1 VSEVG
6 FEDRERAREYLKEKE
21 LTERLR
27 YWYESREECRDD
39 VHINI
44 HGMKLRKDD
53 EVIIKVKSKGLG
65 EIRGRVV
72 CYNPFWGTVIIDT
85 EDVEI
90 MVKVRDIVYI
100 QRRKVGR

>member
-6 FEDRERAREYLKEKE
+6 FEEREKAREYLKAKE
-21 LTERLR
+21 FEDRVR
-27 YWYESREECRDD
+27 YWFESREECRDEE
-39 VHINI
+39 VISI
-44 HGMKLRKDD
+44 HGLKVRTDE

-65 EIRGRVV
+65 EIRGRVK
-72 CYNPFWGTVIIDT
+72 CYNSFWGTVIIDT

-100 QRRKVGR
+100 QRVKRGR